1 MLYNYIINYTLFTHK
16 IYAGGTTN
24 MTNLRTIRL
33 AKGLTLQDLSKEI
46 GVRYNTICQWEIGT
60 REPEVKY
67 IVMLANYF
75 NVSTDYILDSD
86 INIVNDDMYYPIIK
100 KLSKVDK
107 DKLNEVYIFLD
118 SLTKNQNSDKK

>member
-1 MLYNYIINYTLFTHK
+1 
-16 IYAGGTTN
+16 

>member
-1 MLYNYIINYTLFTHK
+1 
-16 IYAGGTTN
+16 

-86 INIVNDDMYYPIIK
+86 INIVNNDMYYPIIK
-100 KLSKVDK
+100 KLSKIDESN
-107 DKLNEVYIFLD
+107 LNDVYVFLD
-118 SLTKNQNSDKK
+118 SLIKKQEDSKK

>member
-1 MLYNYIINYTLFTHK
+1 
-16 IYAGGTTN
+16 
-24 MTNLRTIRL
+24 
-33 AKGLTLQDLSKEI
+33 
-46 GVRYNTICQWEIGT
+46 
-60 REPEVKY
+60 
-67 IVMLANYF
+67 MLANYV
-75 NVSTDYILDSD
+75 NVSTDYIVDSD

>member
-1 MLYNYIINYTLFTHK
+1 
-16 IYAGGTTN
+16 

-46 GVRYNTICQWEIGT
+46 GVRYNTIWQWEIGT

>member
-1 MLYNYIINYTLFTHK
+1 
-16 IYAGGTTN
+16 

-118 SLTKNQNSDKK
+118 SLTKKQNSDKK

>member
-1 MLYNYIINYTLFTHK
+1 
-16 IYAGGTTN
+16 

-118 SLTKNQNSDKK
+118 SLIKNQNSDKK

>member
-1 MLYNYIINYTLFTHK
+1 
-16 IYAGGTTN
+16 

-86 INIVNDDMYYPIIK
+86 INIVNNDMYYPIIK
-100 KLSKVDK
+100 KLSKIDESN
-107 DKLNEVYIFLD
+107 LNEVYVYLD
-118 SLTKNQNSDKK
+118 SLIKKQENSKK

>member
-1 MLYNYIINYTLFTHK
+1 
-16 IYAGGTTN
+16 

-86 INIVNDDMYYPIIK
+86 IKIVNDDMYYPIIK

>member
-1 MLYNYIINYTLFTHK
+1 
-16 IYAGGTTN
+16 
-24 MTNLRTIRL
+24 
-33 AKGLTLQDLSKEI
+33 
-46 GVRYNTICQWEIGT
+46 
-60 REPEVKY
+60 
-67 IVMLANYF
+67 MLANYF

>member
-1 MLYNYIINYTLFTHK
+1 
-16 IYAGGTTN
+16 

-33 AKGLTLQDLSKEI
+33 EKGLTLQDLSKEI

-118 SLTKNQNSDKK
+118 SITKNQNSDKK

>member
-1 MLYNYIINYTLFTHK
+1 
-16 IYAGGTTN
+16 

-75 NVSTDYILDSD
+75 NVSTDYVLDSD

>member
-1 MLYNYIINYTLFTHK
+1 
-16 IYAGGTTN
+16 

-118 SLTKNQNSDKK
+118 SLTKDQNSDKK

>member
-1 MLYNYIINYTLFTHK
+1 
-16 IYAGGTTN
+16 

-46 GVRYNTICQWEIGT
+46 GVRYNNTICQWEIGT

>member
-1 MLYNYIINYTLFTHK
+1 
-16 IYAGGTTN
+16 

-118 SLTKNQNSDKK
+118 SITKNQNSDKK

>member
-1 MLYNYIINYTLFTHK
+1 
-16 IYAGGTTN
+16 

-100 KLSKVDK
+100 RLIKINFFKFFSK
-107 DKLNEVYIFLD
+107 
-118 SLTKNQNSDKK
+118 

>member
-1 MLYNYIINYTLFTHK
+1 
-16 IYAGGTTN
+16 

-118 SLTKNQNSDKK
+118 SLIKNQNNDKK

>member
-1 MLYNYIINYTLFTHK
+1 
-16 IYAGGTTN
+16 

-33 AKGLTLQDLSKEI
+33 AKDLTLQDLSKEI